1 MPGQDERPVSE
12 LAASESLTQLIEI
25 GRLHEKMGVE
35 LVDLRNE
42 NGSLRQ
48 EINILRHDGERL
60 ARDNARLI
68 LERDRATAEV
78 TKLNRLYGGSY
89 DILRTAG
96 SPLLDKAE
104 QMKAEEGGGQIIPT
118 PNVEKIRAVKTA

>member
-96 SPLLDKAE
+96 SLLLDKAE
-104 QMKAEEGGGQIIPT
+104 QMKAEEGGEHILPP